1 MQLQQRNITNV
12 RAGIL
17 QSQKFS
23 VEMNGVL
30 FRTTIDGI
38 YSDKK
43 RAPLRE
49 LCMNA
54 WDASPDHR
62 FDIHLPSLIDPRVI
76 VRHGREAQSRREPQF
91 DGEDVMCLIAPAAH
105 RHGMT
110 LFYNWRS

>member
-1 MQLQQRNITNV
+1 MQLQQRDITNV

-49 LCMNA
+49 LCTNA
-54 WDASPDHR
+54 WVRSYPESGYSLRRAVCPLCAKSGHR
-62 FDIHLPSLIDPRVI
+62 VH
-76 VRHGREAQSRREPQF
+76 
-91 DGEDVMCLIAPAAH
+91 
-105 RHGMT
+105 
-110 LFYNWRS
+110 